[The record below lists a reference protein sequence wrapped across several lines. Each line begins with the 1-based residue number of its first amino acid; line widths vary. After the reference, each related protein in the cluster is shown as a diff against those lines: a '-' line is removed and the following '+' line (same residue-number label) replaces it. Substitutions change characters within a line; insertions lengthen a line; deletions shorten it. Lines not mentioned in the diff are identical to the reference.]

1 MKKHSTS
8 AARWKVGYLSM
19 IRKIAS
25 IYAIFI
31 GIAIIGLWVILLF
44 SGQVPELFNEPI
56 SISFHIAAEM
66 VMAVLLIISGIGI
79 SSRKK
84 WSVKLFT
91 LSAGLVLY
99 SVINSSGYYAQNGN
113 ILMVVLFMVLL
124 ILTVMISGL
133 INRR

>member
-1 MKKHSTS
+1 
-8 AARWKVGYLSM
+8 M

-25 IYAIFI
+25 IYALFI
-31 GIAIIGLWVILLF
+31 GIAIIGLWVMLLI
-44 SGQVPELFNEPI
+44 SDQVPELNNEPI

-84 WSVKLFT
+84 WSIRLFT

-99 SVINSSGYYAQNGN
+99 SVVNSSGYYAQQGN
-113 ILMVVLFMVLL
+113 YLMVVLFMVLM
-124 ILTVMISGL
+124 ILTVVISGL
-133 INRR
+133 INRQ